1 MQPGWKSHENLP
13 EFVNEMVEKFLSIL
27 DLFNQGLYKRALI
40 VYFILI
46 MVLFFFFFFFEAS
59 WNQFVFVGE
68 AVVIGYL
75 LHFITFFP
83 MERTLFIHHYLPA
96 LFFKIVLLPVLMEHV
111 HRNVL
116 K

>member
-1 MQPGWKSHENLP
+1 MKPGWKSHENLP
-13 EFVNEMVEKFLSIL
+13 EFVNEMVENFLPIL
-27 DLFNQGLYKRALI
+27 DLFNQGLYKWALI

-46 MVLFFFFFFFEAS
+46 IVLFFFFFEAS